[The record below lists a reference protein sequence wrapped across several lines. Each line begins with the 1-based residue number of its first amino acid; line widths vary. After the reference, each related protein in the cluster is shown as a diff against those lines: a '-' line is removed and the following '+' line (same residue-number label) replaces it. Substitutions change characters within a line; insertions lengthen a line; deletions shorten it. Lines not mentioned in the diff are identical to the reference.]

1 MKKTINNIMMNEKK
15 LILASGS
22 PRRRELLETLGTA
35 FTVKTV
41 GTDESHGE
49 MPPEALVMELSGRKA
64 GAVFASLSEEEAQ
77 NAIVVG
83 CDTVVAL
90 DGKILEKP
98 KSETDAFA
106 MLRALSGK
114 SHAVCS
120 GLTVRSAEKELRD
133 CVTTEVCFRE
143 LTDEEISAYIAT
155 GEPMDKAGAYG
166 IQGKACSFVRELHGD
181 YYTVMGMPVC
191 RLTELLR
198 HEFCFDLLKNL
209 H

>member
-1 MKKTINNIMMNEKK
+1 MNEKK
-15 LILASGS
+15 LILASGA
-22 PRRRELLETLGTA
+22 PRRRELLETLGTP
-35 FTVKTV
+35 FTVKTA

-49 MPPEALVMELSGRKA
+49 MPPETLVTELSGRKA
-64 GAVFASLSEEEAQ
+64 GAVFASLSEEEKK
-77 NAIVVG
+77 NAVVVG

-98 KSETDAFA
+98 KNEADAFA
-106 MLRALSGK
+106 MLRALSGR

-120 GLTVRSAEKELRD
+120 GLTVRSAEKEIRD
-133 CVTTEVCFRE
+133 CVTTEVCFRA

-166 IQGKACSFVRELHGD
+166 IQGKACTFVRELHGD
-181 YYTVMGMPVC
+181 YYTVMGMPIC